1 MEIRI
6 GERRLF
12 GLRIV
17 REGKGSNVVV
27 GQLSITCRRHD
38 HGGGVGK
45 VAAIVVGHTAVAM
58 VTLRAGLEARQ
69 NRDAEESEVEL
80 SRASKPGK
88 VISMLHWRVYLEEYT
103 CMNCIE
109 VTKGKI

>member
-1 MEIRI
+1 M
-6 GERRLF
+6 
-12 GLRIV
+12 
-17 REGKGSNVVV
+17 

-80 SRASKPGK
+80 SRASKQGYFNAALEGVPR
-88 VISMLHWRVYLEEYT
+88 RVYLHELNRGY
-103 CMNCIE
+103 
-109 VTKGKI
+109 